1 MLPSSRSVARE
12 DPRPLPNQTATTL
25 GFYRCPL
32 YMSPEQLAALETPL
46 EWVYLPV
53 QSEQNAGAMAALG
66 ATLFLLEQQ
75 IL

>member
-1 MLPSSRSVARE
+1 
-12 DPRPLPNQTATTL
+12 
-25 GFYRCPL
+25 
-32 YMSPEQLAALETPL
+32 MSPEQLAALETPL